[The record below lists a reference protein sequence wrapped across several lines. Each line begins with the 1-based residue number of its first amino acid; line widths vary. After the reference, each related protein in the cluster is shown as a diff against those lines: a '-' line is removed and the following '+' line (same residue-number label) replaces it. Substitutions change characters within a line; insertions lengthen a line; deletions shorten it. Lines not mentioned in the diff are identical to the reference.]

1 MTLDLPLDSAHLI
14 KAMKA
19 REVRRKARR
28 AAWAYFWLCVSRAL
42 TWTPKALQ

>member
-19 REVRRKARR
+19 RELRQKARR
-28 AAWAYFWLCVSRAL
+28 AVWAYFWLYASRAL
-42 TWTPKALQ
+42 TWAPKALQ